1 VLKILLVVSWER
13 RHVEENMDV
22 KQQVELR
29 EPIAV
34 KE

>member
-1 VLKILLVVSWER
+1 VLKVLLVVSWER

-22 KQQVELR
+22 KWLMELR

>member
-1 VLKILLVVSWER
+1 VLKVLLVASWER

-22 KQQVELR
+22 KPQVEVR